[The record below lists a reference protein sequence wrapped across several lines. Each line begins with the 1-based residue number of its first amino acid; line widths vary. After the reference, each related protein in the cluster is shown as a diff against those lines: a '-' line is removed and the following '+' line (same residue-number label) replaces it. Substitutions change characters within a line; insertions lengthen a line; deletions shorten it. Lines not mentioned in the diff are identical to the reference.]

1 MDRSVLLIFQQA
13 VSDIQI
19 ASSLLLSQH
28 QPVKPPTTC
37 LFERFSLL
45 LPVRSSDK
53 LKNSQEESPKKLA
66 TCINICCF
74 CFKKKH
80 HPQLINDTKPP
91 KQLHAL
97 LFSGKIPS
105 QGWPHTILAS
115 SLIPPPLNTHM
126 SPINHESLKM
136 GKLYIENHHVSSW
149 RFQPIWKILVQLDHF
164 PR

>member
-74 CFKKKH
+74 CFKKKTSSTTYKWH
-80 HPQLINDTKPP
+80 QTPKTTSCTFVFGKNPFPRLTSYNFSIKFDSPSPQ
-91 KQLHAL
+91 H
-97 LFSGKIPS
+97 S
-105 QGWPHTILAS
+105 
-115 SLIPPPLNTHM
+115 
-126 SPINHESLKM
+126 HESHQSWVPED
-136 GKLYIENHHVSSW
+136 GKTLH
-149 RFQPIWKILVQLDHF
+149 WKPSCF
-164 PR
+164 